1 MFWVGMKD
9 ANNRIIGKVDHL
21 LVNKTAERVVYLDV
35 EVDTTV
41 IEEGHETYDNRVPV
55 FMSFKQGRGKSPD
68 YSYRNGNY

>member
-1 MFWVGMKD
+1 LGCED

-41 IEEGHETYDNRVPV
+41 IEEGHETYDNRVSAG

>member
-1 MFWVGMKD
+1 VKD

-41 IEEGHETYDNRVPV
+41 IEEG
-55 FMSFKQGRGKSPD
+55 
-68 YSYRNGNY
+68 RNV

>member
-1 MFWVGMKD
+1 MCWDVKD

-41 IEEGHETYDNRVPV
+41 IEEGHETYDKRV
-55 FMSFKQGRGKSPD
+55 SAGA
-68 YSYRNGNY
+68 

>member
-1 MFWVGMKD
+1 MFWDVKD

-41 IEEGHETYDNRVPV
+41 IEEGHETYDNRVVPV
-55 FMSFKQGRGKSPD
+55 FMSFKQGRKIT
-68 YSYRNGNY
+68 

>member
-1 MFWVGMKD
+1 MFWLGCED

-41 IEEGHETYDNRVPV
+41 IEEGHEYDNRVSAGV
-55 FMSFKQGRGKSPD
+55 HEF
-68 YSYRNGNY
+68 

>member
-41 IEEGHETYDNRVPV
+41 IEEGHETYDRKCRC
-55 FMSFKQGRGKSPD
+55 S
-68 YSYRNGNY
+68 

>member
-1 MFWVGMKD
+1 VKD

-41 IEEGHETYDNRVPV
+41 IEEGHETYDNQRV
-55 FMSFKQGRGKSPD
+55 FMSFKQGRENHLIILSEW
-68 YSYRNGNY
+68 

>member
-1 MFWVGMKD
+1 MSWDVKD

-41 IEEGHETYDNRVPV
+41 IEEDTYDNHVSAGV
-55 FMSFKQGRGKSPD
+55 HEFLNKEGKIT
-68 YSYRNGNY
+68 